1 MPWLR
6 DAKIKE
12 LPAEQRAELAR
23 TTIVGTVHCL
33 LASGMLSGLPF
44 LELIALAWDGWAS
57 AALPVPH
64 FVAALR
70 ADPCGL
76 AWSITWLLRL
86 LHVGTINLCMS
97 VFGYHFMIGFFSS
110 SRHHSFKGFWAEYAA
125 CRMFAQLMLLAAVQ
139 VARLGVGLAGGARG

>member
-1 MPWLR
+1 
-6 DAKIKE
+6 
-12 LPAEQRAELAR
+12 
-23 TTIVGTVHCL
+23 
-33 LASGMLSGLPF
+33 MLSGLPF

-57 AALPVPH
+57 AALPLPH

-76 AWSITWLLRL
+76 AWSVTWLLRL

-110 SRHHSFKGFWAEYAA
+110 SRHHSFKV
-125 CRMFAQLMLLAAVQ
+125 R
-139 VARLGVGLAGGARG
+139 GLALRLTRTLTRTRTLTLTS